1 MADLISV
8 TALIGL
14 VTLTFDLS
22 ISKRGHESP
31 LSRAS
36 FLSNLSFLGS
46 GTEQTDEQTDRQRSS
61 MHYAH
66 LLGGVT
72 VVHINVANTADA
84 AACIYTTVTKLQN
97 TKSENYI

>member
-1 MADLISV
+1 
-8 TALIGL
+8 
-14 VTLTFDLS
+14 
-22 ISKRGHESP
+22 
-31 LSRAS
+31 
-36 FLSNLSFLGS
+36 
-46 GTEQTDEQTDRQRSS
+46 